1 MQDNLNTTKSQMLT
15 IKQFALKN
23 PWPNEST
30 LRNLYY
36 RRKDNGMAKA
46 FIKVGKRIIVDEEVF
61 FKILKA
67 QK

>member
-1 MQDNLNTTKSQMLT
+1 MTITLNPDKNQLLT
-15 IKQFALKN
+15 LKQFAEKN

-36 RRKDNGMAKA
+36 KRKSNGLDKS

-61 FKILKA
+61 FSLIKA
-67 QK
+67 KK